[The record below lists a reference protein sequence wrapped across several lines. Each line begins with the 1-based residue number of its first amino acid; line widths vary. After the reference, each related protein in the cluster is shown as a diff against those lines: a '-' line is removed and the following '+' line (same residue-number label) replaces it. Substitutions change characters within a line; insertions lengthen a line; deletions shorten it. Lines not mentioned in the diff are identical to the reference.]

1 MGVDRGPSAP
11 DGAPQVQE
19 AIDTI
24 LQSFDH
30 PRTLSLQYTSDEGIK
45 RTRIEVT
52 THAGAKAYELVY
64 DGRQEDQE
72 PELSRVE

>member
-1 MGVDRGPSAP
+1 MGADGGPSAS

-30 PRTLSLQYTSDEGIK
+30 PRTMSLEYTSNEGTK
-45 RTRIEVT
+45 RTQIEVT
-52 THAGAKAYELVY
+52 TDAGAETYELVY
-64 DGRQEDQE
+64 DGRRDDQE